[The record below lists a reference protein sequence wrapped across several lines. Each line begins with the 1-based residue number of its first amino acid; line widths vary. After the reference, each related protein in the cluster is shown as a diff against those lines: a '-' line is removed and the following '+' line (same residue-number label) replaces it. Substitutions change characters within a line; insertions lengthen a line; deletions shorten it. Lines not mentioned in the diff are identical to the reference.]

1 MTWYCNGVG
10 SWFLQSDGTYLSQHI
25 PEVCSLNNQH
35 CENLKPCMLSDCRF
49 FFIRI
54 IYNTSFC
61 QAYSEDNFWYEAEKS
76 VCMYTEMF

>member
-1 MTWYCNGVG
+1 MTLYCKGG
-10 SWFLQSDGTYLSQHI
+10 DSCFLRSDGTCLSHHI

-54 IYNTSFC
+54 IYNTSFY
-61 QAYSEDNFWYEAEKS
+61 QAYLEDNFWY
-76 VCMYTEMF
+76 